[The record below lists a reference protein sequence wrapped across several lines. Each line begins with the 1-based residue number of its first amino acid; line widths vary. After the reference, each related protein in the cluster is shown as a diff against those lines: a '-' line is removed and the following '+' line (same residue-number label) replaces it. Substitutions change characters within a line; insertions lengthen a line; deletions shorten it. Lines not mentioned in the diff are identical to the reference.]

1 MTRSSDNESDD
12 EHLDTD
18 TNADGGEYLVEQAH
32 YERAGRDDLTTTII
46 GAIAAAEGVSPRE
59 LKEPVLYDCVDIA
72 ALEDS
77 FFGPTVA
84 GRRRNAIGSVEFHF
98 GEYRV
103 EVKSDG
109 WVSVYGES

>member
-1 MTRSSDNESDD
+1 MTKSFDEDSDREVDVN
-12 EHLDTD
+12 
-18 TNADGGEYLVEQAH
+18 GGDQLLEQAH

-46 GAIAAAEGVSPRE
+46 RAIAAAEGVSPAE
-59 LKEPVLYDCVDIA
+59 LKEPVLYECVDIA

-84 GRRRNAIGSVEFHF
+84 GERRNAIGSVEFTF

-103 EVKSDG
+103 ELASDG
-109 WVSVYGES
+109 WVSVYGAP